1 MDKFEYNVRANEIK
15 EMIKEGNYAEAAAIA
30 DTIDWRRVKSVMML
44 CTVSDVYKINRR
56 YRESKDI
63 LSYAYERNPG
73 GRLILYYLCE
83 LSLKLDEL
91 VQAIEYYK
99 RFVQL
104 APKDSNQYI
113 LLYKIYEAQEVS
125 LEERLSVLEEL
136 KRKDYK
142 EKWAYELAHLYH
154 RLGLASQCVEECDEL
169 ILWFGKGKYVTKA
182 LELKQL
188 HTLLTEEQNVKLQEA
203 RSIEEYRE
211 NPIEPDIYME
221 QDRSMEQ
228 DMLVEQN
235 VSMDMEQNAS
245 REVLMGQESNG
256 EEYYYEIPQEER
268 IIEERR
274 EDDFFME
281 EEAYV
286 EEYPA
291 GEPNNYAEDKEV
303 LQVTGDMD
311 IRIRPIDISQY
322 NTINLQQELA
332 ESMKEILSDTEE
344 AEPQID
350 PVPNDTDEIR
360 LINATEVFF
369 GNTADI
375 YNTKEAIEINNNSG
389 NGAEESATEW
399 ADTKAKSEIK
409 AKIDEKPKAILGSE
423 AEINAESKNS
433 TETRKDINTS
443 PSININASTKKPL
456 TNTGIIKTFNKPSGY
471 DEILRQE
478 YDGQISLVMPE
489 EKKVEKQ
496 ITGQLKID
504 DILAEWER
512 QKKEIER
519 KRMEEV
525 RNKVRKQTDTLFA
538 DFDESTKSGLLEKL
552 EKAMIDAV
560 MRDGVNKS
568 GPSVI
573 KVADIGTEE
582 RQENV
587 SEASDI
593 ESDPEFEEVRRILS
607 MDDTNEDS
615 GDDIGDDIDD
625 DNIDIE
631 ENDELDSEE
640 DESLAVSE
648 SIKIVEEQEI
658 VKQSLAKEPLTSE
671 KPLETERMSADSK
684 IPKTAT
690 EVASVEESTIKESTK
705 PIASAEDENT
715 AAAADTQT
723 DSSARELS
731 SEERKNFGR
740 FVKHKKT
747 QRQLAN
753 AIDNISMAA
762 YTGNVIITGEES
774 YATIQVAKGLIKE
787 VQQSDSNFSG
797 KVAKVSGDIL
807 NKKDLASTFSKLENG
822 AVIIERASRMKAE
835 TVKKL
840 LKVLEQENTGFIVI
854 LEDIKTAANKLVEK
868 TPELNKAFNLRI
880 DLNALDDQSL
890 VAYAR
895 NYAEKMEYSIDD
907 LGVLALH
914 TRIADM
920 QTSDHE
926 VTVAEVQEM
935 VEEAIYY
942 ADKKNPK
949 HFFDIL
955 IGKRYDKED
964 MVVLRESDFMHY

>member
-15 EMIKEGNYAEAAAIA
+15 AMIKEGNFSEAAAIA

-125 LEERLSVLEEL
+125 LEERLPVLEEL
-136 KRKDYK
+136 KRRDYK

-154 RLGLASQCVEECDEL
+154 RLGLTSKCVEECDEL

-188 HTLLTEEQNVKLQEA
+188 HTSLSEEQTAKLQEA
-203 RSIEEYRE
+203 RSLDGYRGM
-211 NPIEPDIYME
+211 P
-221 QDRSMEQ
+221 
-228 DMLVEQN
+228 VEQA
-235 VSMDMEQNAS
+235 MA
-245 REVLMGQESNG
+245 MGQDISTEQEAMG
-256 EEYYYEIPQEER
+256 EEYYSEQPMDEKIVEER
-268 IIEERR
+268 MEE
-274 EDDFFME
+274 DFFTE
-281 EEAYV
+281 EETYEEGYSADEASNGYV
-286 EEYPA
+286 ET
-291 GEPNNYAEDKEV
+291 DKTP
-303 LQVTGDMD
+303 QVTEDMD

-322 NTINLQQELA
+322 NTINLQNELA
-332 ESMKEILSDTEE
+332 ESMKELLSDTEE
-344 AEPQID
+344 AEPQIL

-360 LINATEVFF
+360 LINATEVYF

-375 YNTKEAIEINNNSG
+375 NDLNEAKEVNENLESDIEISANIETNAIIEAIAITETNDNTAVNNNEEINTNTK
-389 NGAEESATEW
+389 
-399 ADTKAKSEIK
+399 KS
-409 AKIDEKPKAILGSE
+409 
-423 AEINAESKNS
+423 
-433 TETRKDINTS
+433 
-443 PSININASTKKPL
+443 L
-456 TNTGIIKTFNKPSGY
+456 TNTGIIKTFTKPSGY

-512 QKKEIER
+512 QKKEIEQ

-525 RNKVRKQTDTLFA
+525 RKKVRKQTDTLFA

-560 MRDGVNKS
+560 IRDGGKNAS
-568 GPSVI
+568 PSVI

-582 RQENV
+582 RPEMT
-587 SEASDI
+587 AGDSDI
-593 ESDPEFEEVRRILS
+593 ATDPEFEEVRRILS
-607 MDDTNEDS
+607 MDDAVAEEDD
-615 GDDIGDDIDD
+615 GF
-625 DNIDIE
+625 
-631 ENDELDSEE
+631 DSEG
-640 DESLAVSE
+640 DESLAINE
-648 SIKIVEEQEI
+648 SINDIEKQET
-658 VKQSLAKEPLTSE
+658 AKETLREGPITPEAS
-671 KPLETERMSADSK
+671 LETEELPS
-684 IPKTAT
+684 P
-690 EVASVEESTIKESTK
+690 EVLEASVPDAPTSEETAQDAFVSEASTETEIEELNGQKGS
-705 PIASAEDENT
+705 
-715 AAAADTQT
+715 AADAQAEP
-723 DSSARELS
+723 SARELS
-731 SEERKNFGR
+731 DDEKNSFGR

-747 QRQLAN
+747 QRQLVN

-762 YTGNVIITGEES
+762 YTGNVLISGEES
-774 YATIQVAKGLIKE
+774 YATIQVAKGLVKE

-797 KVAKVSGDIL
+797 KVAKVSGDTL
-807 NKKDLASTFSKLENG
+807 NKKDIAATFSKLENG
-822 AVIIERASRMKAE
+822 AVIIERASRLKVE

-840 LKVLEQENTGFIVI
+840 LKVLEQENTGLIVI
-854 LEDIKTAANKLVEK
+854 LEDRKTVLNRLVEK
-868 TPELNKAFNLRI
+868 NPELNKSFNLRI

-895 NYAEKMEYSIDD
+895 KYAENMEYSIDD